1 MVFFSLNVV
10 GPIMSVKEFG
20 ASELI
25 KEGEGSVNNSVSGC
39 LPQSA
44 PFFCYTADLNW
55 LECLG

>member
-1 MVFFSLNVV
+1 
-10 GPIMSVKEFG
+10 MSVKEFC

-25 KEGEGSVNNSVSGC
+25 KEGGGSVNNSVSEC

-55 LECLG
+55 LVCLGYHEIES